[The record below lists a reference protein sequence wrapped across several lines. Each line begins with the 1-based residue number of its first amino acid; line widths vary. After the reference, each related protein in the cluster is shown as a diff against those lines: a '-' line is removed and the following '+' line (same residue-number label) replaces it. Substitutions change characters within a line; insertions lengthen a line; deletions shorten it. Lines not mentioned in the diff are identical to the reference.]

1 MDSLMVQ
8 NNLEEVV
15 SKPKKKKKRQGSLIL
30 NHIEKKM
37 VEASSLVHKNAVSF
51 QINHK
56 QK

>member
-1 MDSLMVQ
+1 MVQ

-15 SKPKKKKKRQGSLIL
+15 SKPKKKKRQGSLIL